1 MNAGDILL
9 SLVRDFPYALIGSA
23 VLGAA
28 CAFLGTHI
36 VAKRVVFYSAV
47 LTQVS
52 VLGLALTFLPVFPV
66 SHAIGSLGLTLIS
79 ALLLSGLL
87 TRRRLTRDAV
97 LGVVFTGAIALR
109 ILVLQ
114 MTSTVD
120 SAEIET
126 LLRGDIL
133 FVTAELF
140 YPVLGVAVVVL
151 GLHVAFFKEFVY
163 VSFDAETASTQGFR
177 TAGWEMLFYA
187 TAAAVIAL
195 GTHMVG
201 DLFVFGFMV
210 LPAATALLV
219 VRRVSRIFLT
229 ATVIGAFVPMLGLV
243 VAFAADFPAGP
254 TSLALALVLLLC
266 AAIAARLR
274 PQQ

>member
-1 MNAGDILL
+1 MTLNDIVV
-9 SLVRDFPYALIGSA
+9 SLVRDFPYAFIGSA
-23 VLGAA
+23 VLGAT

-36 VAKRVVFYSAV
+36 VAKRVIFYSAV

-52 VLGLALTFLPVFPV
+52 VLGLALTFLPTL
-66 SHAIGSLGLTLIS
+66 SMRHSIGSLGLTLAS
-79 ALLLSGLL
+79 ALGLSGLL
-87 TRRRLTRDAV
+87 ARPRVTRDAV

-114 MTSTVD
+114 MSTKVD

-133 FVTAELF
+133 FITAQLF
-140 YPVLGVAVVVL
+140 YPTLAVAVLVL

-163 VSFDAETASTQGFR
+163 VSFDAETARTQGFR
-177 TAGWEMLFYA
+177 TGGWEMLFYTT
-187 TAAAVIAL
+187 TAVVIAL

-210 LPAATALLV
+210 LPAVTAMLLVRRVGRIFLVATALGG
-219 VRRVSRIFLT
+219 LT
-229 ATVIGAFVPMLGLV
+229 PIVGLV
-243 VAFAADFPAGP
+243 VAFAADLPAGP
-254 TSLALALVLLLC
+254 TSLAIALALLLC
-266 AAIAARLR
+266 AAAFARLR
-274 PQQ
+274 QH